1 MIQRDNGGPA
11 FPQTIYTI
19 NNGIGSASAGV
30 DYVGGMSLLDYFAAA
45 ALTGLSAGFS
55 EEYREKLA
63 DGTYGGLVPAMAA
76 YRLADALLKART
88 QGE

>member
-1 MIQRDNGGPA
+1 MSEKDGGQA
-11 FPQTIYTI
+11 FPSESEGHGNPKYH
-19 NNGIGSASAGV
+19 SP
-30 DYVGGMSLLDYFAAA
+30 GMSLRDYFAAA

-55 EEYREKLA
+55 EEYRERLA
-63 DGTYGGLVPAMAA
+63 DGTYGGGVPAKAA